1 MTSKRIF
8 LLKQLLWFL
17 RQLYKIIKI
26 TLIFF
31 VTLLYDCSDLLWFVL
46 ETLKH
51 SLIFVE
57 TLTENQFRSIPYL
70 DSTCELS
77 NVLFA
82 LGGHSTTTWTKFD
95 PNLTT
100 YLKWVDN
107 CGQVTYSLVPSIRKG
122 REDLINREGGRIFS
136 FITWKTVGRV
146 DKFSAYYIKNSYVLL
161 GTVSYQIAS

>member
-17 RQLYKIIKI
+17 CQLYKIIKI

-31 VTLLYDCSDLLWFVL
+31 VSLLYDCSDLLWFVS

-57 TLTENQFRSIPYL
+57 TLTENQFRSIPYYL
-70 DSTCELS
+70 DSSCELS

-82 LGGHSTTTWTKFD
+82 LGGIQQLRGPKFWGRSLKIQHRLSFD
-95 PNLTT
+95 LNYLT
-100 YLKWVDN
+100 LIFLL
-107 CGQVTYSLVPSIRKG
+107 S
-122 REDLINREGGRIFS
+122 DLITYWTISELP
-136 FITWKTVGRV
+136 K
-146 DKFSAYYIKNSYVLL
+146 
-161 GTVSYQIAS
+161 

>member
-17 RQLYKIIKI
+17 CQLYKIIKI

-31 VTLLYDCSDLLWFVL
+31 VSLLYDCSDLLWFVS

-70 DSTCELS
+70 DSSCELS
-77 NVLFA
+77 NVFFT
-82 LGGHSTTTWTKFD
+82 LGGIHQLRGPKFRGRS
-95 PNLTT
+95 
-100 YLKWVDN
+100 LKIQHRLSFDLN
-107 CGQVTYSLVPSIRKG
+107 DLETGPSLH
-122 REDLINREGGRIFS
+122 F
-136 FITWKTVGRV
+136 
-146 DKFSAYYIKNSYVLL
+146 KNSLKSMHL
-161 GTVSYQIAS
+161 FPRLMGGINCR

>member
-17 RQLYKIIKI
+17 CQLYKIIKI

-31 VTLLYDCSDLLWFVL
+31 VSLLYDCSDLLWFVS

-70 DSTCELS
+70 DSSCELS
-77 NVLFA
+77 NVFFT
-82 LGGHSTTTWTKFD
+82 LGGIHQLRGPKFD
-95 PNLTT
+95 HLPQVI
-100 YLKWVDN
+100 VDILHT
-107 CGQVTYSLVPSIRKG
+107 GDPRLV
-122 REDLINREGGRIFS
+122 RIHLVRS
-136 FITWKTVGRV
+136 PK
-146 DKFSAYYIKNSYVLL
+146 
-161 GTVSYQIAS
+161 

>member
-17 RQLYKIIKI
+17 CQLYKIIKI

-31 VTLLYDCSDLLWFVL
+31 VSLLYDCSDLLWFVS

-70 DSTCELS
+70 DSSCELS

-82 LGGHSTTTWTKFD
+82 LGGHSTTTWTQFW
-95 PNLTT
+95 PPAPSS
-100 YLKWVDN
+100 N
-107 CGQVTYSLVPSIRKG
+107 CGHLTYSLSFVHVIKFWLSI
-122 REDLINREGGRIFS
+122 DLYLSLINVVIEWTPKVRNS
-136 FITWKTVGRV
+136 FLIM
-146 DKFSAYYIKNSYVLL
+146 
-161 GTVSYQIAS
+161 